1 MRRELKRLGGRE
13 MLVVGAP
20 ANSPNNSP
28 SDPPSDPPSDAPSD
42 APPRS
47 KPRAVGL
54 PSALQVFLL
63 TTAGENTLAA
73 IHHAL
78 ASERPSRALLFVE
91 SGKSVDAELRLL
103 REAGLR
109 EAIHVKEVVL
119 AAAGVRVTGAK
130 GKAKAKVK
138 ASAAND
144 ADGGRV
150 WDGEVL
156 VASPGSARGL
166 DISGVDLV
174 IILGA
179 PRTPDDLLHL
189 AGRTAR
195 QAHTRAR
202 SLEIEIPPPLQY
214 SPPCCRRAGA
224 AR

>member
-20 ANSPNNSP
+20 ANVPNNS
-28 SDPPSDPPSDAPSD
+28 PSDPPSDAPSD

-47 KPRAVGL
+47 KPRVVGL

-109 EAIHVKEVVL
+109 ETIHVKEVVL
-119 AAAGVRVTGAK
+119 AAAGVRVPGAK
-130 GKAKAKVK
+130 GKPKAKVK

-144 ADGGRV
+144 AGGGRV

-214 SPPCCRRAGA
+214 IPPCCRRAGA

>member
-1 MRRELKRLGGRE
+1 MNVGRTVGRTVGRPLRRELKRLGGRE

-20 ANSPNNSP
+20 ANSPNNS
-28 SDPPSDPPSDAPSD
+28 PSDPPSDAPSD

-109 EAIHVKEVVL
+109 EAIHVKESRAAEWCVRSACREPQSHEMGIVVIGDNLGVVL
-119 AAAGVRVTGAK
+119 SLARGRSADFSMLLRLREICAQSLATGVRFYF
-130 GKAKAKVK
+130 
-138 ASAAND
+138 
-144 ADGGRV
+144 R
-150 WDGEVL
+150 
-156 VASPGSARGL
+156 
-166 DISGVDLV
+166 
-174 IILGA
+174 
-179 PRTPDDLLHL
+179 
-189 AGRTAR
+189 
-195 QAHTRAR
+195 
-202 SLEIEIPPPLQY
+202 
-214 SPPCCRRAGA
+214 
-224 AR
+224 